1 VGKAEFLAAVEAARA
16 ELREVLGRHDERTLE
31 SARVPDMDWTAK
43 DVLAHLIGYDLAII
57 EAVAEIR
64 AGRPFAWGWTY
75 PNFDP
80 WNERNVAP
88 RRDRPFATV
97 LAELEASRTTLLR
110 ELDRWPEAAGP
121 FGADTWDEN
130 KSEIGWLGSH
140 EREHA
145 EMIGKLGATKAP

>member
-1 VGKAEFLAAVEAARA
+1 MSKAEFLADIRSARA
-16 ELREVLGRHDERTLE
+16 ELEGILARLDEHTLAE
-31 SARVPDMDWTAK
+31 ARVPEMDWTAK
-43 DVLAHLIGYDLAII
+43 DVLSHLIGYDLAILK
-57 EAVAEIR
+57 ALADIR
-64 AGRPFAWGWTY
+64 AGRGFTWGWTY

-80 WNERNVAP
+80 WNESNVGP
-88 RRDRPFATV
+88 RRDRPFGAV
-97 LAELEASRTTLLR
+97 LAELEASRTTVLR
-110 ELDRWPEAAGP
+110 ELDGWPEDAGP